1 MSRQWWN
8 IFPLTK
14 KAHKKTVS
22 PSLSK
27 ILVYLLQHI
36 IERFSLPVQPIE
48 REFHIAWFTSTKNP
62 CIWLAHHHL
71 YFNLDHRCHFISQ
84 YFFLLPQYHHWCLYF
99 WYTLSLSVYCRKD
112 HHDLPVPYALSP
124 IVWISLRIFQHREC
138 HLYSY
143 LRVKNHRCRY
153 LLTQI
158 QSRS

>member
-1 MSRQWWN
+1 MKRFSVDE
-8 IFPLTK
+8 K
-14 KAHKKTVS
+14 
-22 PSLSK
+22 SK

-36 IERFSLPVQPIE
+36 IGRFLLPVQPIE

-62 CIWLAHHHL
+62 CIWLAHHHHHHHHF
-71 YFNLDHRCHFISQ
+71 YFNLDHRCDFIFQ
-84 YFFLLPQYHHWCLYF
+84 YFYFVTAISSLMIVFLIRC
-99 WYTLSLSVYCRKD
+99 
-112 HHDLPVPYALSP
+112 LSP
-124 IVWISLRIFQHREC
+124 SSAAKTTMICLFLTRSPIFWISLRIFQHREC